1 MLRCCVKQIWIHY
14 FNGNETQAVRVS
26 TPVLARS
33 ASMSTLGGRRGGLAS
48 VCDHKLVLFN
58 GLLHPEPEP
67 GLLEVFHHLI
77 LNVMVL

>member
-1 MLRCCVKQIWIHY
+1 MFRCVKQNWIHY
-14 FNGNETQAVRVS
+14 FNGNETQAVNVS
-26 TPVLARS
+26 TRVLARS
-33 ASMSTLGGRRGGLAS
+33 ASMSTLGGRGGLAG
-48 VCDHKLVLFN
+48 VRDHKLVLFN